1 MNSTIKCW
9 LIANLETLGGV
20 SFLFFLF
27 ACSIHGNS
35 YTKVAQPT
43 DGHIPISHW
52 IIIGMTILIA
62 IYFSIL
68 VAIFTYRNFDEVVDR
83 RMLWR
88 NSNVSLFHAQLKYS
102 LSRFGYTFLL
112 IVLVIGSILVLSA

>member
-9 LIANLETLGGV
+9 LIANLETLGGI

-27 ACSIHGNS
+27 ACSIYGNS
-35 YTKVAQPT
+35 HTKMVQPT
-43 DGHIPISHW
+43 NGNIPTFYW
-52 IIIGMTILIA
+52 IIIGITTLIS

-68 VAIFTYRNFDEVVDR
+68 VAIFTYRNFEEVVDR

-88 NSNVSLFHAQLKYS
+88 NSNVSMFHARLKYS